1 MDIEER
7 IQALPQRIEAVRA
20 RITEAAETAGRD
32 PSDVRIVA
40 VTKTFP
46 QDLVEGAIAAGLHEI
61 GENRV
66 QEGREKIEALGKE
79 AATWHMVGHLQ
90 TNKVRWAV
98 RLFDMVHSVDSP
110 RLAEEIQSRA
120 ELEEID
126 VFPVLVQVNTSGEQ
140 SKFGVDPS
148 RLRPLLEEI
157 AGHDR
162 VRVEGLMTMAPFD
175 ERESVVRP
183 AFVRLRELFD
193 RVGSWELPGVRMQ
206 HLSMGMSN
214 DFEWAVAEGATLV
227 RLGSVLFGPRED

>member
-7 IQALPQRIEAVRA
+7 IQALPQRIEAVRT

-46 QDLVEGAIAAGLHEI
+46 LELVEGAIAAGLHEI

-66 QEGREKIEALGKE
+66 QEGREKIEALGE
-79 AATWHMVGHLQ
+79 DAATWHMVGHLQ

-98 RLFDMVHSVDSP
+98 RLFDTVHSVDSP

-120 ELEEID
+120 EREEID

-140 SKFGVDPS
+140 SKFGIDPS
-148 RLRPLLEEI
+148 GLRPLLEGMAEL
-157 AGHDR
+157 DR
-162 VRVEGLMTMAPFD
+162 VRVDGLMTMAPFD

-183 AFVRLRELFD
+183 AFVRLRELFEQ
-193 RVGSWELPGVRMQ
+193 VGSWELPGVQMQ
-206 HLSMGMSN
+206 QLSMGMSN